1 MSLPLFLPS
10 NAARNS
16 GLDDNVRPG
25 LPNYLLKCNDISR
38 TLDNRYAHPALEIRV
53 AVFIRYQKQLDW
65 DVEQGFV
72 LAHCLNAVLLLG
84 LKRRSI
90 VIAHKYPTYS
100 VDMRVAS
107 CPLCGLL

>member
-1 MSLPLFLPS
+1 MTLPLFLPS

-16 GLDDNVRPG
+16 GVDDNVRPG
-25 LPNYLLKCNDISR
+25 LPNYLLKCNGISR
-38 TLDNRYAHPALEIRV
+38 TLDNRHAHPAPDREL
-53 AVFIRYQKQLDW
+53 
-65 DVEQGFV
+65 EQGFV

>member
-1 MSLPLFLPS
+1 MKPPPIRDQSES
-10 NAARNS
+10 S
-16 GLDDNVRPG
+16 Q
-25 LPNYLLKCNDISR
+25 ISQSQGFFSK
-38 TLDNRYAHPALEIRV
+38 LLEIRV
-53 AVFIRYQKQLDW
+53 AVFIRYQKQLDCE
-65 DVEQGFV
+65 VEQGFV

>member
-1 MSLPLFLPS
+1 LFLPS
-10 NAARNS
+10 KAARNS

-53 AVFIRYQKQLDW
+53 AVFIRYQKQLDC

-90 VIAHKYPTYS
+90 VIVSILPTLS
-100 VDMRVAS
+100 IWVWQVVRFSAFS
-107 CPLCGLL
+107 SESG